1 MTQGYWDKVSEDIRR
16 EGVAEITA
24 PNRII
29 TSAEIAAHD
38 DKGYKAELDRSYETD
53 CQKSY
58 NDKNVSRMKGGSLV
72 TVSILALLMLVLLCA
87 APLVL

>member
-1 MTQGYWDKVSEDIRR
+1 MKRLLCVLVAFALCAGALAAPKPTPED
-16 EGVAEITA
+16 V
-24 PNRII
+24 
-29 TSAEIAAHD
+29 
-38 DKGYKAELDRSYETD
+38 
-53 CQKSY
+53 QKFY